1 MLREHPNAA
10 IEFSKIAA
18 APGLDATEQ
27 AAITQLVR
35 ALTADQDKRK
45 VAYGTEA
52 GLFERAGIPSVV
64 CGPGNIEQAHKP
76 NEYVELSQLA
86 ACEQFLRKFIRSM
99 SADAR

>member
-1 MLREHPNAA
+1 M
-10 IEFSKIAA
+10 
-18 APGLDATEQ
+18 
-27 AAITQLVR
+27 R

-76 NEYVELSQLA
+76 NEYVELAQLA

-99 SADAR
+99 SVDAH

>member
-1 MLREHPNAA
+1 M
-10 IEFSKIAA
+10 
-18 APGLDATEQ
+18 
-27 AAITQLVR
+27 R